1 MANRPDLDNLREK
14 YPNNSLSKQKEVEK
28 DTSPVVKHKV
38 SVKKKTFLEKAES
51 KIFQTSLKNAAG
63 DIFNDILVPAAK
75 VTFFDMCSGF
85 LRSILFG
92 GGSYIPSNRSSLNQ
106 FGTSHYGSYYKR
118 QDQPR
123 TNAISGS
130 RISLESIVFETYQD
144 AEMVFNRMLDF
155 LETYHRVSV
164 SDYYEITG
172 YGTPAFTYNNY
183 GWTNLS
189 TVKIVK
195 NGSGWGLSLPPLEV
209 I

>member
-14 YPNNSLSKQKEVEK
+14 YPDNSLSKQKEVEK

-75 VTFFDMCSGF
+75 ATFFDMCSGF

-106 FGTSHYGSYYKR
+106 FGTSHYGSY
-118 QDQPR
+118 
-123 TNAISGS
+123 
-130 RISLESIVFETYQD
+130 
-144 AEMVFNRMLDF
+144 
-155 LETYHRVSV
+155 
-164 SDYYEITG
+164 
-172 YGTPAFTYNNY
+172 
-183 GWTNLS
+183 
-189 TVKIVK
+189 
-195 NGSGWGLSLPPLEV
+195 
-209 I
+209 